1 MSDAEMSLSESR
13 DCSAVAVET
22 SIPMKITAIETFVC
36 HARMRNWVFVKVL
49 TDQPGLWGWGEAT
62 LEWHTRSVV
71 AAIEDLT
78 SLLVGEDPTRIEY
91 LWQMMYRQHFWHGHG
106 ITRATAI
113 AGIDLAL
120 WDILGKVTGQPCSKL
135 WGGPVR
141 DSVRTYCHLGGGKM
155 EDFYETA
162 ADDAKRFADLARQA
176 VAAGFTAFKSMAV
189 PPTLP
194 IEGLK
199 PIRTAEAAVAAMRE
213 AVGESIDIM
222 VDCHARPSPAMG
234 LQFAKALEPYGL
246 YFFEEP
252 CWPESVDGLAAIAR
266 AVTTP
271 IATGERVTNLAAFRD
286 LFAARACA
294 VCQVDITHCGGLSE
308 ARRVAALAEAYR
320 IALAPHNPQGPVSTA
335 ASLEFGFSQ
344 PSYIIC
350 ETVHEDVPWRK
361 DVVSEGFTV
370 EREGRIVRPNQK
382 PGLGI
387 EINEAE
393 VKKHPFEQELPQRVF
408 YTDGSVGDW

>member
-1 MSDAEMSLSESR
+1 
-13 DCSAVAVET
+13 
-22 SIPMKITAIETFVC
+22 MKITSIETHVC
-36 HARMRNWVFVKVL
+36 HARMRNWIFVKVL
-49 TDQPGLWGWGEAT
+49 TDQPGLYGWGEAT
-62 LEWHTRSVV
+62 LEWHTKGVLGS
-71 AAIEDLT
+71 IEDLAE
-78 SLLVGEDPTRIEY
+78 LVVGEDPRRVEH
-91 LWQMMYRQHFWHGHG
+91 LWQMMHRQHFWHGHG
-106 ITRATAI
+106 AVRATAI

-120 WDILGKVTGQPCSKL
+120 WDILGKVANLPCAQL

-141 DSVRTYCHLGGGKM
+141 DYVRTYCHLGGGNM
-155 EDFYETA
+155 EDFYGTA
-162 ADDAKRFADLARQA
+162 ADDAKKFGELAQA
-176 VAAGFTAFKSMAV
+176 AVEDGYTAFKSMAV
-189 PPTLP
+189 PPTMP

-199 PIRTAEAAVAAMRE
+199 PIRAAEAAVAAMRE
-213 AVGESIDIM
+213 AVGDDIDIM

-252 CWPESVDGLAAIAR
+252 CWPESIDGLAMINA

-286 LFAARACA
+286 LFNARACEI
-294 VCQVDITHCGGLSE
+294 CQLDITHCGGLSE
-308 ARRVAALAEAYR
+308 ARRIAALAEAHR

-350 ETVHEDVPWRK
+350 ETVHNDVPWRDDIIDDGWTMEK
-361 DVVSEGFTV
+361 
-370 EREGRIVRPNQK
+370 EGRIVRPNQR

-387 EINEAE
+387 ELNEDE
-393 VKKHPFEQELPQRVF
+393 IKKHPPEKEVIQRVF
-408 YTDGSVGDW
+408 YKDGSVGDW